1 MLKPGGRFYA
11 STFEVNARMRSD
23 TFRFFQL
30 EELTG
35 LLKKTGFGTV
45 EVRREG
51 VACLI
56 AQCVKGQ
63 EEGEEPAASSSLSG
77 DGVVAGEGGGAI
89 R

>member
-30 EELTG
+30 EELKG
-35 LLKKTGFGTV
+35 LLERSGFATV
-45 EVRREG
+45 QVRREG
-51 VACLI
+51 TACLI

-63 EEGEEPAASSSLSG
+63 EESVEPAAAPSSSG
-77 DGVVAGEGGGAI
+77 DAAAAGEAEEL
-89 R
+89 